1 VWGGSAIHPAADD
14 IHGPPDDRGSIFDI
28 LPGGKPDQAATAWV
42 FIILA
47 PSGIGEIFTFASR
60 ITRDPHH
67 S

>member
-1 VWGGSAIHPAADD
+1 VFDGRAIHPAAD
-14 IHGPPDDRGSIFDI
+14 GVRKPPDDWSSIFDI
-28 LPGGKPDQAATAWV
+28 LPGGKTDQAATAWV

-60 ITRDPHH
+60 ITRNPHH